1 MAIRIHE
8 REAMKTI
15 TIRELRSRSAQV
27 WEDLA
32 REREI
37 VVTSNGRPIGI
48 LSSASP
54 ATLER
59 TLAAIRRARASL
71 AVLEE
76 QTRSAR
82 EGRDRIR
89 PEEIEAEVNAVR
101 HKRPR

>member
-1 MAIRIHE
+1 
-8 REAMKTI
+8 MKTF
-15 TIRELRSRSAQV
+15 TVRELRSRSAQV

-37 VVTSNGRPIGI
+37 VVTSNGRPIGVI
-48 LSSASP
+48 SA
-54 ATLER
+54 ATAGTLER

-82 EGRDRIR
+82 EGRDRITS
-89 PEEIEAEVNAVR
+89 EDIEAEIAAVR
-101 HKRPR
+101 RKRPR